1 MSNRIKVL
9 VADDSAFA
17 RKVVREVLA
26 ASPHIDVVGIARDG
40 LEALEQIEAL
50 KPDVLTLDLLM
61 PHLDGIGVLRALP
74 ATGANRPRVVVVS
87 ISDEDSALGVEALHL
102 GAFDVVK
109 KPTALATDRLYE
121 LGAELV
127 AKVEA
132 AAGARSVEPG
142 RPVSQAAMVAGARGR
157 HGIELVVIG
166 TSTGGPQALTRLLTA
181 FPADFPVPI
190 AIALHIPEGYTRS
203 LAERLDRNCQ
213 LSVAEAED
221 GAPLRPGQAL
231 LAPGGSHL
239 RIVRR
244 GSGLVAAVEPRLAVS
259 AGDKLTV
266 AGLHVPSVSLLFET
280 AAAEL
285 GRAAMAVVL
294 TGMGDDG
301 LAGAAKIRAAGGT
314 VLTEAESSCVVYG
327 MPRCVWEAGLA
338 AAEAPLD
345 GMAALIIRSL

>member
-1 MSNRIKVL
+1 MTDRIRVL

-17 RKVVREVLA
+17 RKVLREVLA
-26 ASPHIDVVGIARDG
+26 ASPRIEVVGIARDG

-74 ATGANRPRVVVVS
+74 ATNRPRVVVVS

-102 GAFDVVK
+102 GALDVVK

-132 AAGARSVEPG
+132 AGGARSIDPV
-142 RPVSQAAMVAGARGR
+142 RPLPPSAVPSAGRGR

-203 LAERLDRNCQ
+203 LAERLDRTCQ
-213 LSVAEAED
+213 LTVAEAED
-221 GAPLRPGQAL
+221 GRPLRPGQAL

-239 RIVRR
+239 RIARR
-244 GSGLVAAVEPRLAVS
+244 GAELVTAVDPRILASGGDRLTA
-259 AGDKLTV
+259 

-285 GRAAMAVVL
+285 GRGALAVVL

-301 LAGAAKIRAAGGT
+301 LEGAVKLRASGGT
-314 VLTEAESSCVVYG
+314 ILTEAESSCVVYG

-345 GMAALIIRSL
+345 GMAALITRSL

>member
-1 MSNRIKVL
+1 MSERVRVL
-9 VADDSAFA
+9 VVDDSAFA

-26 ASPHIDVVGIARDG
+26 ADPQIEVVGIARDG

-50 KPDVLTLDLLM
+50 KPDVLTLDLIM

-74 ATGANRPRVVVVS
+74 APNRPRVVVVS

-102 GAFDVVK
+102 GALDVVK

-127 AKVEA
+127 AKVKA
-132 AAGARSVEPG
+132 AAGARPLD
-142 RPVSQAAMVAGARGR
+142 PALPAAAAVSSARAR
-157 HGIELVVIG
+157 HGVELLVIG

-181 FPADFPVPI
+181 LPADFPVPI
-190 AIALHIPEGYTRS
+190 AIALHIPEGYTTS
-203 LAERLDRNCQ
+203 LADRLDRHCQ
-213 LSVAEAED
+213 IDVAEAED
-221 GAPLRPGQAL
+221 GAPLRQGQAL

-244 GSGLVAAVEPRLAVS
+244 GRQLVAAVERRVDASSGDRLTA
-259 AGDKLTV
+259 
-266 AGLHVPSVSLLFET
+266 AGLHVPSVSLLFES
-280 AAAEL
+280 AAAAV
-285 GRAAMAVVL
+285 GRATLAVVL

-301 LAGAAKIRAAGGT
+301 LAGATKLRAAGAT
-314 VLTEAESSCVVYG
+314 ILTEAESSCVVYG

-338 AAEAPLD
+338 SAEAPLD
-345 GMAALIIRSL
+345 GMAALISRNI